1 MSIQHEADTLLG
13 IRIDPLELADLEEHA
28 SALRRLIV
36 AFAEGL
42 ASPTWTAPARYNA
55 MHLVKR
61 LAVRLD
67 ETLSL
72 IDDRRCDAAE
82 KSESTSARRVSLE
95 PPAP

>member
-1 MSIQHEADTLLG
+1 MSIQLEADTLL
-13 IRIDPLELADLEEHA
+13 RVQIDPLQLADLEEHA

-42 ASPTWTAPARYNA
+42 ASPTWAAPARYNA

-72 IDDRRCDAAE
+72 IDDRRCEQSEHAA
-82 KSESTSARRVSLE
+82 STARNASLN